1 MVIVL
6 IDEIDKVDVD
16 FFNDLLIVLDEF
28 WEFKIREIG
37 EIIIVKI
44 NC

>member
-1 MVIVL
+1 MVVL

-37 EIIIVKI
+37 EIIFVEID
-44 NC
+44 C